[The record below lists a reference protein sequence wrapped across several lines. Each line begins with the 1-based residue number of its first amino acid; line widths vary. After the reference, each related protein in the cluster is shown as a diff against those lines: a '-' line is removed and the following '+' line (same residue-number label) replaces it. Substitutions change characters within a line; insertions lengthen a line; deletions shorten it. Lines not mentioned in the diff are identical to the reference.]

1 MVDMPFVL
9 PERQSAAS
17 SRNSAWLAWLLSLA
31 LHAVAF
37 VLLVCFYQALD
48 IHPLGGGGGGT
59 NGGGGSFLA
68 VDLSGLGCGDA
79 GPLSGLDRAAT
90 DAETEPKSCATLPP
104 SAQEATPEETPAAK
118 AEQATPVLT
127 ETVELAARIEHK
139 SRPSRKAPPRRP
151 PVAAAAPASATGQRA
166 APAASG
172 GDAQA
177 GPSGSGPGMAGGAS
191 GHSGGSGGGN
201 GGGAGPAEG
210 AGQGL
215 GDEQGLSLAVVEVKP
230 KILRQVEPAYPDEA
244 RRHGIEGRVVAR
256 LLVTADGG
264 VNAVSIVSA
273 HPPQVFDQAVMAALG
288 KWRFHPARHKG
299 REVATWV
306 MLPIKFDLKN

>member
-1 MVDMPFVL
+1 MADMPFVM
-9 PERQSAAS
+9 PQWEHAVS
-17 SRNSAWLAWLLSLA
+17 SRSHACLAWLLSLA
-31 LHAVAF
+31 LHAVAL
-37 VLLVCFYQALD
+37 VLLVYFYHALET
-48 IHPLGGGGGGT
+48 HPIGGGGGGT
-59 NGGGGSFLA
+59 DSGGGSFLA

-79 GPLSGLDRAAT
+79 GPLSGSDTAAT
-90 DAETEPKSCATLPP
+90 DAETEPTLCATLPT
-104 SAQEATPEETPAAK
+104 SAQEATPEETPVAK
-118 AEQATPVLT
+118 AEQATPVLA
-127 ETVELAARIEHK
+127 ETVEHAAKTEHK
-139 SRPSRKAPPRRP
+139 SRPSRKAPAHRL
-151 PVAAAAPASATGQRA
+151 PVAAASTAGQSAT
-166 APAASG
+166 PTASG

-273 HPPQVFDQAVMAALG
+273 QPPQVFDQAVMAALG

>member
-1 MVDMPFVL
+1 MADMPFVM
-9 PERQSAAS
+9 PQRQHAVR
-17 SRNSAWLAWLLSLA
+17 SRSHAGLAWLLSLA
-31 LHAVAF
+31 LHAVAL
-37 VLLVCFYQALD
+37 VLLVCFYHALES
-48 IHPLGGGGGGT
+48 HPVGGGGGGAD
-59 NGGGGSFLA
+59 GGGGCVLA

-79 GPLSGLDRAAT
+79 GPLSGSDTAAT
-90 DAETEPKSCATLPP
+90 DAETAPTSCATLPP
-104 SAQEATPEETPAAK
+104 SAQEATAEQTPVAQAQ
-118 AEQATPVLT
+118 QATPVLA
-127 ETVELAARIEHK
+127 ETVEHAAKTEPK
-139 SRPSRKAPPRRP
+139 SRPSRKTPPRRP
-151 PVAAAAPASATGQRA
+151 PV
-166 APAASG
+166 PAASTAGQSAAPVAAG
-172 GDAQA
+172 GDGQA
-177 GPSGSGPGMAGGAS
+177 GPAGSGPGLAGGAS
-191 GHSGGSGGGN
+191 GHGGGSGGGG

-210 AGQGL
+210 AGQGP

-230 KILRQVEPAYPDEA
+230 KILRQVEPAYPAEA

-273 HPPQVFDQAVMAALG
+273 QPPQVFDQAVMAALG